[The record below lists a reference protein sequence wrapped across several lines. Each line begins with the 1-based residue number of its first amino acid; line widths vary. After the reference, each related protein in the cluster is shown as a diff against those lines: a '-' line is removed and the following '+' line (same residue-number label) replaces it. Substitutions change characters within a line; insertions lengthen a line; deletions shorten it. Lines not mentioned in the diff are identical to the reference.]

1 MTGFCT
7 RDEAS
12 LRDAAAAAVE
22 QARALGVDAASAT
35 VRAGGGISIKVRG
48 GVAES
53 AVRDAYQ
60 SLSLT
65 VYRDGRTG
73 GASTVALDD
82 ASIARV
88 VAEAHAIAGLVQPDA
103 DAGLADPETLAWESP
118 APEMFAHSG
127 QSPESLMARALELE
141 ALTADAAAQAS
152 GSVRAGEVAVGSSD
166 HLSALA
172 TSAGFCRSI
181 AASTHTQWA
190 TALADDPNGPSV
202 REYAQASD
210 RRFDALGPVS
220 AQARQAVER
229 AVAQRGGR
237 SIAGRRAP
245 VLFEARIAPTL
256 IHALTQALFGQAQHS
271 RASWLAGALGTAI
284 AADHLDLVEDPFEPF
299 GMASGGW
306 DHEGV
311 AGSRRAIIARG
322 RCQGYFLGSRS
333 ARKLGMRSTG
343 NADGPWNLILSSH
356 APGGTA
362 AAMRQVMGTGLIV
375 TQLQGGGSDP
385 VTGNWTQAVSG
396 FWVEGGEIVHPVID
410 VTLGGRLPDM
420 WRRVVA
426 VGEDR
431 ERQGAVRT
439 GSILVD
445 DMQIGGRA

>member
-12 LRDAAAAAVE
+12 LRDAAAGAVE

-103 DAGLADPETLAWESP
+103 DAGLADPETLAWDSP

-152 GSVRAGEVAVGSSD
+152 GSVRAGKWR
-166 HLSALA
+166 SAPAIICRRWRRRRALPVDRGLDPYPMGDR
-172 TSAGFCRSI
+172 AGGR
-181 AASTHTQWA
+181 
-190 TALADDPNGPSV
+190 P
-202 REYAQASD
+202 
-210 RRFDALGPVS
+210 
-220 AQARQAVER
+220 ER
-229 AVAQRGGR
+229 AERARICTGERSPLRCAWSGIGTGPTGGGARRRTARGR

-271 RASWLAGALGTAI
+271 RASWLAGALGTEI

-322 RCQGYFLGSRS
+322 GAKAISSAAGPQGSS
-333 ARKLGMRSTG
+333 VCARPAMPTG
-343 NADGPWNLILSSH
+343 R
-356 APGGTA
+356 GT
-362 AAMRQVMGTGLIV
+362 
-375 TQLQGGGSDP
+375 
-385 VTGNWTQAVSG
+385 
-396 FWVEGGEIVHPVID
+396 
-410 VTLGGRLPDM
+410 
-420 WRRVVA
+420 
-426 VGEDR
+426 
-431 ERQGAVRT
+431 
-439 GSILVD
+439 
-445 DMQIGGRA
+445 